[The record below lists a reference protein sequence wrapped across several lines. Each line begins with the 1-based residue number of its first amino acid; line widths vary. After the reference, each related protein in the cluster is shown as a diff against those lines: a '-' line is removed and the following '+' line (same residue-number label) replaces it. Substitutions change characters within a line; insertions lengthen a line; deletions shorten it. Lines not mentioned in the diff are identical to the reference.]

1 MNRIAKLLVLVMAV
15 AMTSVL
21 VMAEDGVKTK
31 AKCKCGGEK
40 CAKKTESKKCAGKK
54 CGGKVEGK
62 CGGKK
67 CGSKPDMMKTMDTD
81 GNGSLSLAEVK
92 ASCDKKEAMMKAKL
106 GENWNEEWAAM
117 MPSAEMIF
125 AGMDLDGDG
134 NATKEEMNSATKSLM
149 GGFGMG
155 KGGCRSKSKADDDDD
170 K

>member
-1 MNRIAKLLVLVMAV
+1 MNRIAKLLVLVMAI

-21 VMAEDGVKTK
+21 VMAEDGAKTK
-31 AKCKCGGEK
+31 AKYKR
-40 CAKKTESKKCAGKK
+40 
-54 CGGKVEGK
+54 
-62 CGGKK
+62 
-67 CGSKPDMMKTMDTD
+67 GSKPDMMKTMDTD

-92 ASCDKKEAMMKAKL
+92 ASCDKKQAMMKATL

-117 MPSAEMIF
+117 MPSAEAIF

-134 NATKEEMNSATKSLM
+134 NATKEEMKSASKSLM